1 MVEENTQVPTPVYT
15 QVQTN
20 NNQQPYQMMAIPQ
33 DPIMFLALAPFLP
46 LILFLNAMQGMSM
59 MPVMPRTMYQEQPRT
74 KVTSITRNGNTLDII
89 ERWV

>member
-1 MVEENTQVPTPVYT
+1 MAEQDTQVHT

-33 DPIMFLALAPFLP
+33 DPIMFLVMAPFLP

-59 MPVMPRTMYQEQPRT
+59 MPVMPRTMYPEQQRT
-74 KVTSITRNGNTLDII
+74 KVTSITRTGNTLDII
-89 ERWV
+89 EKWV